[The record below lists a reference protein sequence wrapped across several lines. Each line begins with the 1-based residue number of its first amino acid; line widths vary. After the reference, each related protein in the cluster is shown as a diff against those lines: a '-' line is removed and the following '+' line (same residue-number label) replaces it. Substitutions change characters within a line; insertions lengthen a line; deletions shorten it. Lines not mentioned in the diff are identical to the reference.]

1 MIGVYFSGTGNT
13 KYCLEKFVALYDG
26 TSEIVSLEEKS
37 VIEKI
42 ILHKDIVFAYPIYYS
57 NLPKIVRDF
66 INDNHTIWEKK
77 NIFIIATMG
86 LFSGDGAGLSA
97 RLFKKYKAHIWG
109 GLHLK
114 MPDCICDV
122 KALKHSTAQ
131 NQQIISDVNEAI
143 PLAVNK
149 LKQGI
154 PTQNGLGF
162 LSHIAGL
169 LGQRLWFIG
178 KTRHYYENV
187 HIDKAACIGCGSC
200 VSICPMQNFSLIQEK
215 AVAGKKCTLCYR
227 CANQCKRTEVRVPIH
242 LKITLTIRE
251 AAEYSNIGINKIDSM
266 LKQPNCPFVLYVGT
280 RKLVKRKEFEE
291 YIRRELII

>member
-26 TSEIVSLEEKS
+26 TSKIVSLEEKS

-42 ILHKDIVFAYPIYYS
+42 MLHKDIVFAYPIYYS

-122 KALKHSTAQ
+122 KALK
-131 NQQIISDVNEAI
+131 
-143 PLAVNK
+143 
-149 LKQGI
+149 
-154 PTQNGLGF
+154 
-162 LSHIAGL
+162 
-169 LGQRLWFIG
+169 
-178 KTRHYYENV
+178 
-187 HIDKAACIGCGSC
+187 
-200 VSICPMQNFSLIQEK
+200 VSAK
-215 AVAGKKCTLCYR
+215 
-227 CANQCKRTEVRVPIH
+227 
-242 LKITLTIRE
+242 
-251 AAEYSNIGINKIDSM
+251 
-266 LKQPNCPFVLYVGT
+266 
-280 RKLVKRKEFEE
+280 
-291 YIRRELII
+291 